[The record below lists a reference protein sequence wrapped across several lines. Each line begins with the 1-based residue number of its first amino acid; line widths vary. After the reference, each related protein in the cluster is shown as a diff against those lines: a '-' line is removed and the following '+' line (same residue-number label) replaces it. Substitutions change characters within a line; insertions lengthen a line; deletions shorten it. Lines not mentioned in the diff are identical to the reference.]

1 VTSLFYYA
9 PSSVTIT
16 ALQKFHTFLN
26 SVNMG
31 QMPISILQEFSPL
44 PPELNAPNDM
54 QKIRIQMWAA

>member
-1 VTSLFYYA
+1 LFFYDA

-16 ALQKFHTFLN
+16 ALQKFHRFLN

-31 QMPISILQEFSPL
+31 QMPISFLHEFSPL
-44 PPELNAPNDM
+44 PPELNAPSDT